1 MAKRPGF
8 LYRLF
13 NDLYEV
19 KIVFHNGERASYR
32 LKEIKK
38 LSTTELRGIDVDGH
52 RIQLTTVEPF
62 TFFTKKIY

>member
-8 LYRLF
+8 FYRLF

-19 KIVFHNGERASYR
+19 KIVFHNGERVSYK

-38 LSTTELRGIDVDGH
+38 LSTTELRGIDVDGYK
-52 RIQLTTVEPF
+52 IQLTTAEPF